1 MKLKLS
7 TPINAHGETVTELEF
22 RDPTA
27 RDLRDLPVSGLKT
40 FGDMYPI
47 ISSVAGIPPSSVD
60 QLSAVDIVEAMN
72 FIAPFFDRSATSTG
86 D

>member
-7 TPINAHGETVTELEF
+7 TPINAHGETVTELEL

-27 RDLRDLPVSGLKT
+27 RDLRELPFSGLKT

-47 ISSVAGIPPSSVD
+47 ISSVAGVPPSSVD
-60 QLSAVDIVEAMN
+60 QLSAADIVEAIN